1 MRLTRV
7 TVLLAA
13 GLVAVAGTAAGT
25 ALAAPS
31 APAAHARPV
40 VLVQCNG
47 KGQVRPAGT
56 DRPGCMPSNELIT
69 GFSWT
74 SWRSAAFG
82 AGTLRVN
89 NCTPSSSC
97 GPSKFTKYPFLVVL
111 WHSKPCAH
119 HPGQRFFS
127 EMTLIFTGK
136 RPPGPVAQTI
146 GLRS

>member
-1 MRLTRV
+1 MRLTRL

-25 ALAAPS
+25 ALAAQS
-31 APAAHARPV
+31 APATARPV

-47 KGQVRPAGT
+47 KGQVRPVGT
-56 DRPGCMPSNELIT
+56 DRPGCMASNELIT

-97 GPSKFTKYPFLVVL
+97 GPSQFTKYPFLVVL
-111 WHSKPCAH
+111 WHSKPWVH

-136 RPPGPVAQTI
+136 RPPGPVAQT
-146 GLRS
+146 LALHA